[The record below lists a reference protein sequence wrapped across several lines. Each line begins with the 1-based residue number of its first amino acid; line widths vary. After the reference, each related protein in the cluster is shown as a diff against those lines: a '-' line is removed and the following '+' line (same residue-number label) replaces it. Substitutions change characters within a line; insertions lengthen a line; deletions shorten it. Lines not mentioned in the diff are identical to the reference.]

1 LHSTGAADLRSAC
14 GPWPGLAWPGARV
27 CVAPARARATQC
39 ARCRGARRRDA
50 RALWWRRH
58 WRMGGGAGK
67 GTVGLT
73 GAWMVAR
80 LSSRCRWR
88 RADGTA
94 RRLPRRRRR
103 RRWQKGMRAAARWLT
118 GGDGDGGVWTIDER
132 WRHRCTGGG
141 GEASAGLSGQRRGRL
156 RTTVVGD
163 TRGESE
169 RSYRPAPLWH
179 ERAWVCG
186 TIVAHGSHAKRA
198 R

>member
-1 LHSTGAADLRSAC
+1 VRECAWPRREHARRSARDVAAHGGVMRVLCGGDVTGAWEA
-14 GPWPGLAWPGARV
+14 ARG
-27 CVAPARARATQC
+27 RAR
-39 ARCRGARRRDA
+39 
-50 RALWWRRH
+50 W
-58 WRMGGGAGK
+58 
-67 GTVGLT
+67 GLT

-118 GGDGDGGVWTIDER
+118 GGDGDGGVRTIDER

-186 TIVAHGSHAKRA
+186 AIVAHGSHAERA